1 VRIGFVL
8 KGIAYLSVDGL
19 GLLSITPEEINTL
32 FVKAVSRN
40 DSAIDMDWEFN
51 IQGAYLHR

>member
-1 VRIGFVL
+1 MGFVL
-8 KGIAYLSVDGL
+8 KGIAYLRVDGL

-40 DSAIDMDWEFN
+40 DSAIDMDWEAN
-51 IQGAYLHR
+51 I